1 MPQVALP
8 HVIGTVTLIG
18 LLGIVIFYANDLN
31 MHVKFESAKTQ
42 LRDISEYVSSEIIAM
57 ANIANL
63 GHNSSV
69 IYRVIDI
76 PDDVNG
82 YGYAIEIV
90 NDSGAWIVRAYLDR
104 YPSIKAESYLYLS
117 GGINISTDIEI
128 IQVDNGRIITGYK
141 LYSGVRYPV
150 VWCRFEGMNVTIGIG
165 RFEVS

>member
-63 GHNSSV
+63 GHNSSI
-69 IYRVIDI
+69 IYRIIDI
-76 PDDVNG
+76 PDDING

-90 NDSGAWIVRAYLDR
+90 NESGTWIVRAYLDS
-104 YPSIKAESYLYLS
+104 YPTVKAGSYLYLS
-117 GGINISTDIEI
+117 GGINISTDVKI
-128 IQVDNGRIITGYK
+128 IQVDNGRIITGST

-150 VWCRFEGMNVTIGIG
+150 IWCRSEGMNVTIGIG
-165 RFEVS
+165 RLEVS

>member
-31 MHVKFESAKTQ
+31 MHVKFETAKTQ

-69 IYRVIDI
+69 IYRIIDI

-90 NDSGAWIVRAYLDR
+90 NDSGTWIVRAYLDR
-104 YPSIKAESYLYLS
+104 YPSIKAESYLYFS
-117 GGINISTDIEI
+117 GGINISTKVEI
-128 IQVDNGRIITGYK
+128 IQVDNGRIITGSR

-150 VWCRFEGMNVTIGIG
+150 IWCRFEGMNVTIGIG
-165 RFEVS
+165 RLEVS

>member
-31 MHVKFESAKTQ
+31 MHVKFESAETQ

-57 ANIANL
+57 TNIVNL
-63 GHNSSV
+63 SHNSSV
-69 IYRVIDI
+69 IYRIIDI

-82 YGYAIEIV
+82 YGYVIEIV
-90 NDSGAWIVRAYLDR
+90 NDSGTWIVRAYLDS
-104 YPSIKAESYLYLS
+104 YPTVKAESYLYLS
-117 GGINISTDIEI
+117 GGINISVDVKI
-128 IQVDNGRIITGYK
+128 IQVSNGRIITGST

-150 VWCRFEGMNVTIGIG
+150 IWCRSEGMNVTIGIG
-165 RFEVS
+165 RLEVS